1 MEANDL
7 NAFWA
12 GLLVEELTRT
22 GVTRFV
28 IAPGSRSAPL
38 AVAAFRNPKA
48 SIMVHFDERGAA
60 FVALGCALA
69 GSPAA
74 VVCTSGTAVAN
85 CAPAVAEA
93 FNSALPLVILS
104 ADRPPEL
111 QECGA
116 NQTMAQADLFGGHVR
131 GSLNLPC
138 PDAAIPPQ
146 VLLAR
151 VDAVLAS
158 GLVGTP
164 GPVHINCL
172 FREPLAPEPDGKTW
186 QAACPDTL
194 GEWKNAKAPFTC
206 WEKPCRTLSPAQR
219 GELESLLAGS
229 AKGLL
234 MIGRLNDPLETAAA
248 MELATMLGWPVV
260 ADITSGCR
268 SNDRIPNLICHYD
281 LLLRSGKFREL
292 CVPDLVLHVGDVFVS
307 KYLQEHL
314 RGLDAAYV
322 QISSRSD
329 NRDPLHRVTRR
340 YTLDLAMLPDQFRN
354 VINPCPGN
362 AWLDALLAADK
373 EAGKRL
379 HAALRADSRL
389 TELAVAEAVE
399 SSLPPEMALFVGN
412 SMPVRDL
419 DALLRNCPSPLVC
432 ANRGVSG
439 IDGNL
444 ATAAG
449 MKWNLPGGVA
459 VLIGDTATLHD
470 LNSLSLL
477 SKADGP
483 VVVMVVNN
491 QGGGIFSFL
500 PIARHGDVLDP
511 CFTNPHPWHFDH
523 AAAMFGLEYVCVD
536 TRDALEEAL
545 QSGSDG
551 RSSRVIEILVEREY
565 NVRSHQRIYSEIA
578 RDMDAFLC
586 GA

>member
-12 GLLVEELTRT
+12 GLLVEELTRN

-28 IAPGSRSAPL
+28 IAPGSRSTPL
-38 AVAAFRNPKA
+38 AVAAFRSPKA
-48 SIMVHFDERGAA
+48 SVMVHFDERGAA
-60 FVALGCALA
+60 FFALGCALA
-69 GSPAA
+69 GNPAA
-74 VVCTSGTAVAN
+74 VICTSGTAVAN

-93 FNSALPLVILS
+93 FNSALPLVVLS

-116 NQTMAQADLFGGHVR
+116 NQTMEQAGLFERHVR
-131 GSLNLPC
+131 DHLNLPC

-164 GPVHINCL
+164 GPVHINCM
-172 FREPLAPEPDGKTW
+172 FREPLAPNPDGMSW
-186 QAACPDTL
+186 QEACPETL
-194 GEWKNAKAPFTC
+194 ADWKEGTAPFTR
-206 WEKPCRTLSPAQR
+206 WEKPCRSLSLAQC

-268 SNDRIPNLICHYD
+268 NDGRIPNLIGHYD

-292 CVPDLVLHVGDVFVS
+292 CAADCVLHVGDVFVS

-314 RGLDAAYV
+314 RGLNAAYV
-322 QISSRSD
+322 QISPRSD

-340 YTLDLAMLPDQFRN
+340 YTLDLATLPGQLRN
-354 VINPCPGN
+354 MIRPRPRNT
-362 AWLDALLAADK
+362 WLDSLLAVDK

-379 HAALRADSRL
+379 HAALRTDSRL

-399 SSLPPEMALFVGN
+399 SFLSPEMALFIGN

-419 DALLRNCPSPLVC
+419 DVLLRNCPSPVIR

-459 VLIGDTATLHD
+459 VLIGDMAALHD
-470 LNSLSLL
+470 LNSLALL
-477 SKADGP
+477 SKVDGP
-483 VVVMVVNN
+483 MVVMVVNN

-511 CFTNPHPWHFDH
+511 CFTNPHSWQFDH
-523 AAAMFGLEYVCVD
+523 AAAMFGLDYVRVD
-536 TRDALEEAL
+536 TWGALEEAL
-545 QSGSDG
+545 QSASDG
-551 RSSRVIEILVEREY
+551 RSSRLIEIAVDREY
-565 NVRSHQRIYSEIA
+565 NVRSHQRIYNEIA
-578 RDMDAFLC
+578 RDMDAFL
-586 GA
+586 GDA

>member
-1 MEANDL
+1 
-7 NAFWA
+7 
-12 GLLVEELTRT
+12 
-22 GVTRFV
+22 VTRFV
-28 IAPGSRSAPL
+28 IAPGSRSTPL

-60 FVALGCALA
+60 FFALGCALA
-69 GSPAA
+69 GNPAA
-74 VVCTSGTAVAN
+74 VICTSGTAVAN

-116 NQTMAQADLFGGHVR
+116 NQTMEQAGLFGRHVR
-131 GSLNLPC
+131 GNLHLPC

-158 GLVGTP
+158 GLAGTP
-164 GPVHINCL
+164 GPVHINCM

-186 QAACPDTL
+186 QEACPETL
-194 GEWKNAKAPFTC
+194 GEWKDGEAPFTR
-206 WEKPCRTLSPAQR
+206 WEKPCRGLSPAQR

-229 AKGLL
+229 TQGLL
-234 MIGRLNDPLETAAA
+234 MIGRLNDPLEVSAAR
-248 MELATMLGWPVV
+248 ELATILGWPVV

-268 SNDRIPNLICHYD
+268 SDGRIPNLICHYD

-292 CVPDLVLHVGDVFVS
+292 CAPDCVLHVGDVFVS

-314 RGLDAAYV
+314 RCLDAVYIQA
-322 QISSRSD
+322 SSRSE

-340 YTLDLAMLPDQFRN
+340 YTLDLATLPGQVREM
-354 VINPCPGN
+354 IRPCPSN
-362 AWLDALLAADK
+362 TWLNALLAADK

-379 HAALRADSRL
+379 HAALRSDSRL

-399 SSLPPEMALFVGN
+399 SFLSPEMALFIGN

-419 DALLRNCPSPLVC
+419 DALSRNCPASLVR

-449 MKWNLPGGVA
+449 MTWNLPGGVA
-459 VLIGDTATLHD
+459 VLIGDTAALHD
-470 LNSLSLL
+470 LNSLALL
-477 SKADGP
+477 SKIDGP
-483 VVVMVVNN
+483 MVVMVVNN

-523 AAAMFGLEYVCVD
+523 VAAMFGLEYVRVD
-536 TRDALEEAL
+536 TCDALEAAL
-545 QSGSDG
+545 RTASDC
-551 RSSRVIEILVEREY
+551 RCSRLIEILVDREH